1 MGAKCIRRHGPIQC
15 PMVNLKSYL
24 DKLRRKTASRRA
36 PVTMTLVTLFDSER
50 YIVDQSRCS
59 ITIGRNESNDIV
71 IPDGR
76 VSKIHCRIDYEE
88 GKGFQ
93 ITDYSRNGT
102 FICNIELT
110 NIIHLDNKSGWFQ
123 IPAGHLFLGIHPR
136 SGFNSTKI
144 EFNCA

>member
-1 MGAKCIRRHGPIQC
+1 MAY
-15 PMVNLKSYL
+15 LKSYL
-24 DKLRRKTASRRA
+24 DKLLPASIRHKA
-36 PVTMTLVTLFDSER
+36 PVSMTLMTLFDSER
-50 YIVDQSRCS
+50 YIVDESRRS

-76 VSKIHCRIDYEE
+76 VSKLHCRIDYEE
-88 GKGFQ
+88 GKGFH

-102 FICNIELT
+102 FICNTELT
-110 NIIHLDNKSGWFQ
+110 NIVHLANKAGWFQ

-144 EFNCA
+144 EFSCM